1 MPPPGPRRP
10 AEPPRPNPWE
20 RLLYAALGA
29 GAFATVAWLGGTRLG
44 RAFAHGSPVAVGLTA
59 LFLGAL
65 AVRLG
70 LWLRYRPTARPS
82 QAALPPLT
90 VVIPAFNEGALVAD
104 TIAHVLAADYPPERL
119 TVIAV
124 DDGSTDDTAA
134 HIRRAARAHP
144 GRVTVVELPENRGK
158 RHALYAGFKL
168 AESPIVATI
177 DSDSL
182 VARDGL
188 ANLVAPFVADP
199 SVGGVAGRVLVL
211 NRGESFITRML
222 GVRYIIGFDF
232 IRAYQSELGTVWCCP
247 GALQAYRLDA
257 IRPHL
262 EAWRDQHFLG
272 AACTN
277 GDDHAMSNLVLSLG
291 YKTVYQASSQVET
304 VVPATYVGLSKMY
317 LRWGRSATRE
327 GLRAL
332 RFAPHRALAL
342 GLLRGPLMLLDAV
355 LQPLTIAL
363 RIAGLFAGSFLF
375 VVHPHALLG
384 ALGATAAFAL
394 LYALIY
400 LRSERSAQVVYGVLY
415 AYFALFALPWVQP
428 YATLTVRRNGWLTR
442 K

>member
-1 MPPPGPRRP
+1 MPPP
-10 AEPPRPNPWE
+10 APPSGRWE
-20 RLLYAALGA
+20 RALYGALGA
-29 GAFATVAWLGGTRLG
+29 GALGMVAVLGGTRLG

-65 AVRLG
+65 VMRLA
-70 LWLRYRPTARPS
+70 LWLRYRPTARPR
-82 QAALPPLT
+82 AEDLPPLT
-90 VVIPAFNEGALVAD
+90 VIIPAFNEGALVAE
-104 TIAHVLAADYPPERL
+104 TIAHVLASDYPPERL
-119 TVIAV
+119 AVIAV

-134 HIRRAARAHP
+134 HIQRAARAHP
-144 GRVTVVELPENRGK
+144 GRVTFVQLPENRGK

-168 AESPIVATI
+168 AETPIVATI

-182 VARDGL
+182 VTPEGL

-199 SVGGVAGRVLVL
+199 EVGGVAGRVLVL
-211 NRGESFITRML
+211 NRAESLITRML

-257 IRPHL
+257 ISPHL
-262 EAWRDQHFLG
+262 EAWRDQRFLG

-291 YKTVYQASSQVET
+291 YKTVYQASAEVET

-332 RFAPHRALAL
+332 RFAPRRALAL
-342 GLLRGPLMLLDAV
+342 GPVRGSLMLLDAV

-375 VVHPHALLG
+375 FVHPHALLG
-384 ALGATAAFAL
+384 ALGATAGLAL

-400 LRSERSAQVVYGVLY
+400 LRSERSGQVVYGVLY
-415 AYFALFALPWVQP
+415 AYFALFALPWIQP